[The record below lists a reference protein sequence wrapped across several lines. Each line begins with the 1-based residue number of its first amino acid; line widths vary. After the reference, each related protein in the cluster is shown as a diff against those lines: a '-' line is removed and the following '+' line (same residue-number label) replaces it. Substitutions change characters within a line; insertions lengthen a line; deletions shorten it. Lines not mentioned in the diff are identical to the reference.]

1 MFFTKY
7 HDALLKCLETLLRAL
22 EQNAAEQKAQMDLQL
37 KEINQNIT
45 KFQSSV
51 DKQDMAVED
60 LIEEWN
66 EKQSDTEHVKEQ
78 FREHARQERRLLDL
92 FEAYQEQ
99 FWNLK
104 RFAEGKDGALK
115 EQLCRMEKNI
125 ERYRQQCGIT
135 LIGECGTEVDY
146 DLHEALEKVDTED
159 AGKDRLIAEIFCNG
173 YLYNGKVMKK
183 AQAAVYRFHMAEE
196 AQEKSFT

>member
-7 HDALLKCLETLLRAL
+7 HDALLKRLEMLLRAL
-22 EQNAAEQKAQMDLQL
+22 EQNAAEQKVQLDTQL

-78 FREHARQERRLLDL
+78 FREHAQQERRLLDL

-104 RFAEGKDGALK
+104 RFAEGKDGALTG
-115 EQLCRMEKNI
+115 QLSLMEKNM
-125 ERYRQQCGIT
+125 EHYRQLCGIT
-135 LIGECGTEVDY
+135 LIGECGSEVNY
-146 DLHEALEKVDTED
+146 DLYEALEKVDTQEKE
-159 AGKDRLIAEIFCNG
+159 KDKLIAEVYRSG
-173 YLYNGKVMKK
+173 YLYKGKVMKK
-183 AQAAVYRFHMAEE
+183 AQAAVYSYHTAEE
-196 AQEKSFT
+196 EAARSFT